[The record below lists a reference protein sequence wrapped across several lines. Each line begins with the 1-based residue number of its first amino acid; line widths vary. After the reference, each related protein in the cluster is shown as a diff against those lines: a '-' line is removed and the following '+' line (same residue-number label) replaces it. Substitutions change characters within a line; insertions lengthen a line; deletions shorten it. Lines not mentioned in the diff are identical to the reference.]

1 MALWEEK
8 FLLNLRDSTQ
18 TDSHGKRYK
27 TAASGKGIRKGLAGK
42 GDIEEERNKG
52 EIDGIGHG
60 ELKSEVDR
68 ALDGN
73 K

>member
-8 FLLNLRDSTQ
+8 FLLNLRDSTK

-27 TAASGKGIRKGLAGK
+27 TAASGKGIRKGLAMVRGILK
-42 GDIEEERNKG
+42 GN
-52 EIDGIGHG
+52 GI
-60 ELKSEVDR
+60 KI
-68 ALDGN
+68 